1 MKNLLK
7 DVKGNR
13 PLLIQPSQASAYL
26 ERAASVTSLPLGTKM
41 SDVGDMIK
49 AIFGEV
55 EIYEKFPPYAFI
67 PVRGVIGKG
76 LSDMEKLCG
85 CCDIEDVEEMLEAA
99 ERDPDV
105 TTIVFEIDSPGGCSV
120 GVPELA
126 NRIKNCSKNTIAFT
140 DSEACSAAY
149 WLGSQAKQFFA
160 TPSATVGSVGVYIA
174 YPDMTQAYANEGVKM
189 DVIKAGMFKGAG
201 IPGTSLDEGQRAM
214 LQMEVDEIFSDFRE
228 AVKSVRSFVEDVSM
242 EGQTFSG
249 KKGADAGLVTGLV
262 NGFDEM
268 METLD
273 AEVAKQMEADEE
285 NDKRHGDEV
294 IEEQFEKY
302 ESASKRALKGL
313 KINMSTSKP
322 KVDDEEDDEDESDD
336 DKGHPEIPMDSN
348 KKLPVKMDDEGDDD
362 DDGDEEPKADA
373 KADAKHHLVISDFDG
388 TIKNED
394 ETESLNT
401 AVARHLKKMDKAGRK
416 VHVVTGRMEADRA
429 DVSHYL
435 EKHEVPHAALHMKP
449 EADAKM
455 PTPQYKVEAVKRLEA
470 EGHHIG
476 HIVENDKACADAYA
490 EAGYHCVHPDT
501 IARMDDE
508 ASDSEM
514 GVTTDDKHDKQD
526 AKKHKGRGI
535 S

>member
-1 MKNLLK
+1 
-7 DVKGNR
+7 
-13 PLLIQPSQASAYL
+13 
-26 ERAASVTSLPLGTKM
+26 
-41 SDVGDMIK
+41 
-49 AIFGEV
+49 
-55 EIYEKFPPYAFI
+55 
-67 PVRGVIGKG
+67 
-76 LSDMEKLCG
+76 
-85 CCDIEDVEEMLEAA
+85 
-99 ERDPDV
+99 
-105 TTIVFEIDSPGGCSV
+105 
-120 GVPELA
+120 
-126 NRIKNCSKNTIAFT
+126 
-140 DSEACSAAY
+140 
-149 WLGSQAKQFFA
+149 
-160 TPSATVGSVGVYIA
+160 
-174 YPDMTQAYANEGVKM
+174 
-189 DVIKAGMFKGAG
+189 
-201 IPGTSLDEGQRAM
+201 
-214 LQMEVDEIFSDFRE
+214 
-228 AVKSVRSFVEDVSM
+228 M

-249 KKGADAGLVTGLV
+249 KKAADAGLVTGLV

-273 AEVAKQMEADEE
+273 AEVAKQMEADED

-313 KINMSTSKP
+313 KINMSKP

-336 DKGHPEIPMDSN
+336 DKGHPEVPMDSN

-362 DDGDEEPKADA
+362 DDGDDGEEPE
-373 KADAKHHLVISDFDG
+373 ADAKHHLVISDFDG

-394 ETESLNT
+394 EAESLNT

-416 VHVVTGRMEADRA
+416 VHVVTGRMESDRA

-470 EGHHIG
+470 EGHRIG
-476 HIVENDKACADAYA
+476 HIVENDKACAEAYA